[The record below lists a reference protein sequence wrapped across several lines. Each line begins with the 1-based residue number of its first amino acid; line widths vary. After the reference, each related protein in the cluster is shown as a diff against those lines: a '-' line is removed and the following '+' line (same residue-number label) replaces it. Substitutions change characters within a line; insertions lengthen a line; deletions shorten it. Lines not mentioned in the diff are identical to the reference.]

1 MNTFFYIFLSMI
13 AMLSITFDELSETH
27 QAAWKIVPENLD
39 SAEVLFMQALA
50 EYRSYL
56 DVRREA
62 VALID
67 LASLYNKKNEPLKR
81 LSYLHKAERLTNNF
95 DDTTIIS
102 TLYSNLIFVYSAYNR
117 YDRALEYLN
126 IKRKYIA
133 EDDSLRISDYYK
145 DLASISSAMGNNQA
159 AIDYIRKADAIIPL
173 DVEKKRNIY
182 ISYGYYFDE
191 LGIADSALYYLDR
204 AMYYDG
210 WKNKIKLQ
218 AVLNYYSTKQKYYGN
233 VEIKTIDSLETIIK
247 EHDLKGDL
255 PQLLALKSQVLKD
268 TFYIHQ
274 AIDISKKHRPEF
286 YLDLIEELADLQ
298 FKLKHYEESRTN
310 SELYHKLKDSVEQ
323 YKSSVILKNLSEFT
337 PESDKTTEE
346 KENYILY
353 ILLAAILALILYIV
367 YTKSRKS

>member
-1 MNTFFYIFLSMI
+1 
-13 AMLSITFDELSETH
+13 
-27 QAAWKIVPENLD
+27 
-39 SAEVLFMQALA
+39 
-50 EYRSYL
+50 
-56 DVRREA
+56 
-62 VALID
+62 
-67 LASLYNKKNEPLKR
+67 
-81 LSYLHKAERLTNNF
+81 
-95 DDTTIIS
+95 
-102 TLYSNLIFVYSAYNR
+102 LIFVYSAYNR